1 MLTLTALCMQLLYG
15 PEEGSCTEVTGE
27 ITTPFI
33 SPDQNLLQ
41 AVGETNPVCVC
52 VCVWFLGFVSAQGKS
67 AGLDGADP
75 AKLRDERKQD
85 RNSWGSTT

>member
-1 MLTLTALCMQLLYG
+1 MQLLNG
-15 PEEGSCTEVTGE
+15 LEECSCTEVTDE

-33 SPDQNLLQ
+33 APDRNLLQ
-41 AVGETNPVCVC
+41 AVAETNPACVC
-52 VCVWFLGFVSAQGKS
+52 VCVWLLEFISAQGKS

-85 RNSWGSTT
+85 RNSQGNTM